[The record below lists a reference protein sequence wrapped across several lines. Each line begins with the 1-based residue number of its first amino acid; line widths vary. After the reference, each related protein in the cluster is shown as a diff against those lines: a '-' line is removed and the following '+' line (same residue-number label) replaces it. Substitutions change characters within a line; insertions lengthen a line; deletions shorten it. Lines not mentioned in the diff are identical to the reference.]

1 MKIVDMTK
9 MIISP
14 YSSSN
19 NFKEHRYFI
28 TSEQKPVRNSILAS
42 ESFKIG
48 IIGWPGTGKSLVLF
62 DLVKSYQQNGKKVLV
77 IFCAPMDDY
86 VSISRNIGISVV
98 QIAIITRDW
107 DQLDAYEVILV
118 DEA

>member
-1 MKIVDMTK
+1 
-9 MIISP
+9 
-14 YSSSN
+14 
-19 NFKEHRYFI
+19 
-28 TSEQKPVRNSILAS
+28 
-42 ESFKIG
+42 
-48 IIGWPGTGKSLVLF
+48 
-62 DLVKSYQQNGKKVLV
+62 
-77 IFCAPMDDY
+77 MDDY